1 MQLEFLLSTSIPA
14 GLFLF
19 FLLVT
24 TWQLHWAWTLL
35 GAILLD
41 QACLALKQLIKEPR
55 PAEPAFVLESE
66 GLYGMP
72 SEHAAFVAY
81 LLAHLG
87 MRLWMDPLCF
97 HWSLFL
103 KSLAS
108 VALLI
113 WGSTLVILRFAYGA
127 HSLPQ
132 LLLGG
137 CIGFTAGLCW
147 SRLEAALH
155 GPLQDW
161 QRFIDSSRLC
171 VQSLYGIGSNQ
182 HAD

>member
-24 TWQLHWAWTLL
+24 TWKLHWAWTLL

-41 QACLALKQLIKEPR
+41 QACLSLKQLIKEPR

-81 LLAHLG
+81 LLVHLG
-87 MRLWMDPLCF
+87 MRLWMEPR
-97 HWSLFL
+97 WSLFL

-113 WGSTLVILRFAYGA
+113 WGAVLVILRFAYGA

-137 CIGFTAGLCW
+137 CIGFIAGLCW
-147 SRLEAALH
+147 SRLEAAL
-155 GPLQDW
+155 PLQDW

-171 VQSLYGIGSNQ
+171 IQSLYGIGSNQ